1 MKKKNLFLFFIL
13 SCNLIFAGITGKL
26 VGNITDASTGEPLI
40 GVNLVLKGTVLGAA
54 TDQNGYYKI
63 LNISAGSFTA
73 TASYIGFKTTSVT
86 DVRINADRTTTL
98 NFEMQISAVEGEE
111 VIVEAKRPV
120 IVRDQTATTTIIEKE
135 DFENMPINSYADILD
150 NVAGVIENN
159 NGGGDDG
166 IHVRGGRSG
175 ETAYLVDGFYV
186 KDVINGGMAT
196 DVARGG
202 ISELSIITG
211 SFDAEYGQ
219 AMSGIINI
227 ITREGGAEYDFS
239 FRASTDPS
247 ISGLTNSWNT
257 GRIEGTASGPI
268 IPTMPN
274 LATFFISA
282 DRKRTDGRLKY
293 NYLPWAVLKVDE
305 NNDGIYD
312 AGESWIDVANGQYDI
327 GEGFTDDNHNG
338 YWDHAVYDT
347 SGIVVVTEAEPW
359 TDVAN
364 GVYDV
369 GEDFTD
375 ENGDGIRNGDVYAL
389 ADIDGDGIA
398 EPLKKGAREVTATYN
413 WTDRIMS
420 KLVLRPIN
428 NVKITLGVNIQNN
441 ESRGFSMSYRQ
452 LPERSA
458 VSWQE
463 SKLMYGRLN
472 YTFSENM
479 FATFSYSKNRVDN
492 WTGPKVPGEK
502 FLDDSHELYSKVYTI
517 PESWN
522 NSVLKPGSEFN
533 WLSYYAEPYNDA
545 DSNGAFNGED
555 FEDLNGDGQYSWGV
569 FTPLREGDAYDNTSN
584 YEFYG
589 NYPIVSNNGDTV
601 RMGFSTYSSYFNDY
615 SETTQLEGALTW
627 QINKVHQIKTGYSQK
642 KHKLFNFSALSVGGG
657 YYGKSSDASFILW
670 EKEPIESSF
679 YIRDKMEF
687 SDLVINMGLRYDIL
701 DPKSEYAD
709 PTKNLGFRYNGEVYE
724 TSDLTS
730 INFDAFA
737 AGDVEWGYIEDDG
750 TFSEPDKASVKSQWS
765 PRIGIGYPVTE
776 NTAFHFS
783 YGHFFKY
790 PDYAYMYDYT
800 NSNGIGGEGV
810 PGGLSNISSQN
821 LFSMFGNSMYPF
833 PFNLGDWYIPPV
845 GSPNIKPERAI
856 QYEFG
861 LRTMLT
867 PEYLMT
873 LTLFYN
879 DRHDYI
885 SANIYDAD
893 PTEYAIYENMDY
905 ANSKGFELGLRKLF
919 TQNFSWEVFYSYSR
933 SEGNTSNETSNWY
946 AAYLSSVYGTHPVH
960 RTITMAWD
968 QPHTLNMRFDYR
980 HPKGFG
986 VNILGNMGSGLPYT
1000 PQDARGRN
1008 IDDENSGRMPFTSTF
1023 DAKAYYDLKVRDMAR
1038 VRIYADIT
1046 NLFDRNN
1053 ILNVFNNTGKPDESL
1068 NPNNSPMYI
1077 YRPYYYSA
1085 PRHIELGISIGLK

>member
-1 MKKKNLFLFFIL
+1 MVSIIKLFLALTRSLIMGKKNLFLVIFSTCSIL
-13 SCNLIFAGITGKL
+13 FAGVTGKL
-26 VGNITDASTGEPLI
+26 VGTVTDASTGEALI
-40 GVNLVLKGTVLGAA
+40 GVNVVLKGTVLGAA
-54 TDQNGYYKI
+54 SDKNGDYFI
-63 LNISAGSFTA
+63 LNISAGSYTA
-73 TASYIGFKTTSVT
+73 SASYIGYKTTSVT
-86 DVRINADRTTTL
+86 DVRMNADRTTTV
-98 NFEMQISAVEGEE
+98 NFALEISAVEGEE
-111 VIVEAKRPV
+111 VIVEAERPV
-120 IVRDQTATTTIIEKE
+120 IVRDQTATTVTIEKE
-135 DFENMPINSYADILD
+135 DFENMPINSYADIID
-150 NVAGVIENN
+150 NVAGVIEND

-186 KDVINGGMAT
+186 KDIINGGMAT

-227 ITREGGAEYDFS
+227 ITREGGADYDLS
-239 FRASTDPS
+239 FRTSTDQF
-247 ISGLTNSWNT
+247 GEKNNWNT

-282 DRKRTDGRLKY
+282 DRKRTDGRLK
-293 NYLPWAVLKVDE
+293 NNFLPRAVLKVDE
-305 NNDGIYD
+305 DGDGVYD
-312 AGESWIDVANGQYDI
+312 AGESWTDVANGQYDI
-327 GEGFTDDNHNG
+327 GEGFTDANG
-338 YWDHAVYDT
+338 NDMWDHAVYDS
-347 SGIVVVTEAEPW
+347 SGDLISAAESW
-359 TDVAN
+359 TDAAN

-369 GEDFTD
+369 GEVFADAD
-375 ENGDGIRNGDVYAL
+375 GDGVFDGDVYAL

-398 EPLKKGAREVTATYN
+398 EPLKKGAKEITGTYN
-413 WTDRIMS
+413 WTDRLMG

-428 NVKITLGVNIQNN
+428 NLKITLGTNIQNYEN
-441 ESRGFSMSYRQ
+441 RGFSMNYRQ

-479 FATFSYSKNRVDN
+479 FVTLSYSKNRVEN
-492 WTGPKVPGEK
+492 WTGPKVPGES
-502 FLDDSHELYSKVYTI
+502 FLNDNHELYSDIFTI
-517 PESWN
+517 PDDWDKSI
-522 NSVLKPGSEFN
+522 LDPGSEFK
-533 WLSYYAEPYNDA
+533 WLSYYAEPYND
-545 DSNGAFNGED
+545 SNEDGAYTDGED
-555 FEDLNGDGQYSWGV
+555 EYEDMNGDGQYSWGV
-569 FTPLREGDAYDNTSN
+569 FVNLREGDAYDNTSN

-589 NYPIVSNNGDTV
+589 SYPIVNNSGDTI
-601 RMGFSTYSSYFNDY
+601 RMGYSTYHSYYNDY
-615 SETTQLEGALTW
+615 SETVQYEGALTW
-627 QINKVHQIKTGYSQK
+627 QVNKVHQIKSGFTQK
-642 KHKLFNFSALSVGGG
+642 NHKLFNFSAISVGGG
-657 YYGKSSDASFILW
+657 YYGVSSDPSFILW
-670 EKEPIESSF
+670 EKEPVESSF

-687 SDLVINMGLRYDIL
+687 SDLVINIGLRYDIL

-709 PTKNLGFRYNGEVYE
+709 PTENIGFRYDGEVLE
-724 TSDLTS
+724 TSDLNS
-730 INFDAFA
+730 IDFDAFA
-737 AGDVEWGYIEDDG
+737 AGNVEWGYIDEDG
-750 TFSEPDKASVKSQWS
+750 SFRPPDKASVKAQWS
-765 PRIGIGYPVTE
+765 PRIGMGYPVTE

-790 PDYAYMYDYT
+790 PDYDNMYDYT
-800 NSNGIGGEGV
+800 NSGGIGGEGV
-810 PGGLSNISSQN
+810 PSGLAGLGSNNIFN
-821 LFSMFGNSMYPF
+821 LTGNSMYPF

-893 PTEYAIYENMDY
+893 PSEYAIYENMDY

-933 SEGNTSNETSNWY
+933 AEGNTNNETSNWY

-968 QPHTLNMRFDYR
+968 QPHTLNVRFDYQ

-986 VNILGNMGSGLPYT
+986 LNVLGNMGSGLPYT
-1000 PQDARGRN
+1000 PTDARGRY
-1008 IDDENSGRMPFTSTF
+1008 IADENSGRMPYTAIF
-1023 DAKAYYDLKVRDMAR
+1023 DAKVYYDLK
-1038 VRIYADIT
+1038 IQ
-1046 NLFDRNN
+1046 
-1053 ILNVFNNTGKPDESL
+1053 
-1068 NPNNSPMYI
+1068 
-1077 YRPYYYSA
+1077 
-1085 PRHIELGISIGLK
+1085 

>member
-1 MKKKNLFLFFIL
+1 MIAIIKLFSNLTRSLIMKKKNLFLFFIL

-398 EPLKKGAREVTATYN
+398 EPLKKGAREVTATYH

-687 SDLVINMGLRYDIL
+687 SDLVINVGIRYDIL

-709 PTKNLGFRYNGEVYE
+709 PTKNIGYRYDGQVLE
-724 TSDLTS
+724 TSDLNS
-730 INFDAFA
+730 IDFDAFA
-737 AGDVEWGYIEDDG
+737 AGAVEWGYINEDG
-750 TFSEPDKASVKSQWS
+750 SFSPPDKATVKSQWS
-765 PRIGIGYPVTE
+765 PRIGIGYPVTD

-790 PDYAYMYDYT
+790 PDYEFMYNYT
-800 NSNGIGGEGV
+800 NSNGLGGEGV

-821 LFSMFGNSMYPF
+821 LFDMFGNSMYPF

-905 ANSKGFELGLRKLF
+905 ANSKGFELGLRK
-919 TQNFSWEVFYSYSR
+919 
-933 SEGNTSNETSNWY
+933 
-946 AAYLSSVYGTHPVH
+946 
-960 RTITMAWD
+960 
-968 QPHTLNMRFDYR
+968 
-980 HPKGFG
+980 
-986 VNILGNMGSGLPYT
+986 
-1000 PQDARGRN
+1000 
-1008 IDDENSGRMPFTSTF
+1008 
-1023 DAKAYYDLKVRDMAR
+1023 
-1038 VRIYADIT
+1038 
-1046 NLFDRNN
+1046 
-1053 ILNVFNNTGKPDESL
+1053 
-1068 NPNNSPMYI
+1068 
-1077 YRPYYYSA
+1077 
-1085 PRHIELGISIGLK
+1085 